1 VDRAVIVV
9 IIIILLTKI
18 AVEGLLLRLLCNR
31 HRAFVFATQIHNKP
45 MILVVNFLVI
55 IVNLVD
61 DP

>member
-9 IIIILLTKI
+9 IIIVLTKI

-31 HRAFVFATQIHNKP
+31 HRVFVFATQIHNEP